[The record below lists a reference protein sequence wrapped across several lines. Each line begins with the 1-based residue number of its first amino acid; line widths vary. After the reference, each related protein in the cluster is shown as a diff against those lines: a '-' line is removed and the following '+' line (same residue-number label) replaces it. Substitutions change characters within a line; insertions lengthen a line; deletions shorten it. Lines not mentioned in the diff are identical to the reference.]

1 MKKNYVSINQ
11 KIVIMLLAVVLLPT
25 MLLGI
30 TNYQA
35 SRRQLEN
42 SIRNAALTSIDNVKG
57 HINTFTRFQ
66 EEGLEHLALN
76 SDIRNV
82 KDRTADSFIGI
93 FSNFLEAHSDVMN
106 VYIGLEDKR
115 IILYP
120 EQELPEGYDPT
131 DRLWYKEALGR
142 NKPVWSAPY
151 EDAGSGKMIVSVSMP
166 VYDDDKQFAG
176 VLAIDISLGT
186 MTEFISASRIGEQ
199 GYMTLY
205 DSSGVAIAHPDE
217 TLVAQ
222 PLPHEELKQAVYAKA
237 EGSKNYTM
245 TGEKRSCYFTTIE
258 STGWKLLGVFKY
270 DEIQSK
276 TTSILIIAFLM
287 GVITLVIALTIGYF
301 ISNPIIKNIK
311 SLVGSMQMVGAG
323 NLEVRSDIKA
333 KDELGILAEAF
344 NQMVKD
350 QQNAVEEQRELIR
363 TNSHIFMEVSQA
375 AMQVEAAAGQIAAG
389 SQGLAQS
396 STEQASVMEQIN
408 ASIEEIALQSRGN
421 ADNSRKADT
430 LAMSANESAM
440 QGAGK
445 MREMTRA
452 MDEINDASGSISK
465 IIRVIDDIA
474 FQTNILALN
483 AAVEAARAGTHGKG
497 FAVVAEEVRNLAR
510 RSSEAAKE
518 TTELIESTIRKTER
532 GTMIAKETDEALGK
546 IAEKISEVTKTIET
560 ISEVTS
566 QQANAILQIK
576 EGISQVT
583 GTTQTNSATAQQSA
597 AASQELSSQA
607 AVLKASVSRFKLE
620 DDDGNT
626 QKSRAQY
633 PLLGEYQEN
642 NTIKL

>member
-620 DDDGNT
+620 DGDGNT